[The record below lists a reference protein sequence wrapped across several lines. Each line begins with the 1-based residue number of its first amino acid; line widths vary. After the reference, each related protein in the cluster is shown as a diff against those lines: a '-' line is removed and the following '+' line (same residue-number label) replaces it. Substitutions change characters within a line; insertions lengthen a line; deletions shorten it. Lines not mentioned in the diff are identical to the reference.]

1 MTVMDI
7 RKNHVSTESA
17 PKDAV
22 QKAEQVKAFVGDIKT
37 EIRRVS
43 WTSPEELMAY
53 TKIVI
58 GTTFAM
64 GMGIYVVDLV
74 IQGFL
79 TSLAT
84 IIRMI
89 SG

>member
-7 RKNHVSTESA
+7 RKNHVSTEAA
-17 PKDAV
+17 PKEAV
-22 QKAEQVKAFVGDIKT
+22 NKAELVKAFAGDIKT
-37 EIRRVS
+37 EIRKIS
-43 WTSPEELMAY
+43 WTSPEELKAY

-58 GTTFAM
+58 ATTFAM
-64 GMGIYVVDLV
+64 GMGIYFVDLV
-74 IQGFL
+74 IQVFL